1 MYYTF
6 AILRKSNLEIYAD
19 NFYGGKM
26 FVSYFVSW
34 KDYENFILAGIQGFP
49 TGIFLTNYY

>member
-19 NFYGGKM
+19 NFYGEKYLSVILFTEKTM
-26 FVSYFVSW
+26 
-34 KDYENFILAGIQGFP
+34 ENFILVGSQGFP